1 MTPSSVLLRHVLCN
15 ASFCG
20 RLPVTNLDPELLRQ
34 IVNIT
39 GVPLPLLLRVARSI
53 TKTGTMDSL
62 KLLLSSDAIP
72 KARGLRYQV
81 KIHSR
86 RLGVNQSRQRA
97 SQGATLL
104 VSSDRGQFALT
115 MTIKIARAEDNA
127 KRERRLAK
135 VQWRWLLLTPTYRQ
149 VRHQAFMMGSI
160 SPMRIVLASA
170 A

>member
-1 MTPSSVLLRHVLCN
+1 MTSSSVLLRQVLRN

-20 RLPVTNLDPELLRQ
+20 RLPVTNLDSDLLKQ
-34 IVNIT
+34 IVDIT
-39 GVPLPLLLRVARSI
+39 GVPLPFLMRVARSI

-62 KLLLSSDAIP
+62 KLLLGSDAIP
-72 KARGLRYQV
+72 KARGLCYQV
-81 KIHSR
+81 QIHSR
-86 RLGVNQSRQRA
+86 LLGVNQSRQRA

-135 VQWRWLLLTPTYRQ
+135 VQWRWLLLTPTRRQ
-149 VRHQAFMMGSI
+149 MRHQAFMIGS
-160 SPMRIVLASA
+160 STPLRPNLASA

>member
-1 MTPSSVLLRHVLCN
+1 MIPSSVLLRNVLGN
-15 ASFCG
+15 ASSCG
-20 RLPVTNLDPELLRQ
+20 RLPVTNLDPNLLRQ
-34 IVNIT
+34 IVDIT

-53 TKTGTMDSL
+53 TKTGNMDIL

-72 KARGLRYQV
+72 KAPGLRYQI

-86 RLGVNQSRQRA
+86 VLGANQKRQRA

-104 VSSDRGQFALT
+104 VSSERGQFALT
-115 MTIKIARAEDNA
+115 MTVKLARAA
-127 KRERRLAK
+127 ATSKGERRLAK

-149 VRHQAFMMGSI
+149 MRHQAFIMARTT
-160 SPMRIVLASA
+160 PMRIVLASA